1 MQAEASAR
9 VQALPALLNA
19 ALQPSSSEAIAVS
32 ALQFLGNQVAAIV
45 QSSAQ
50 ESDEQQAQLQQL
62 LHTSMTTLKVTL
74 VNTSSGCIGWH

>member
-9 VQALPALLNA
+9 LQALHALLNA
-19 ALQPSSSEAIAVS
+19 ALQPGSSAAIAVS

-62 LHTSMTTLKVTL
+62 FYTSMTTLKV
-74 VNTSSGCIGWH
+74 NPR